1 MLVVA
6 LAAQWRVLVVRPHF
20 IGASFLGE
28 APITKAACP
37 TTTVHTG
44 TNERLLVGETQDLQ
58 LMAEL
63 LHGYKATR
71 EAGVTTGCAALL
83 EPGCGASTPNEG
95 RLDLDAHT

>member
-6 LAAQWRVLVVRPHF
+6 LAAQWRALVVRPHF

-44 TNERLLVGETQDLQ
+44 TNGHLFVAETQDLQ
-58 LMAEL
+58 LMAFL
-63 LHGYKATR
+63 LHGYQATR
-71 EAGVTTGCAALL
+71 EAGVTTGCAAML
-83 EPGCGASTPNEG
+83 EPGCGS
-95 RLDLDAHT
+95 

>member
-44 TNERLLVGETQDLQ
+44 TNEHLLVAETQDLQ
-58 LMAEL
+58 LMADL
-63 LHGYKATR
+63 LHGYQATR

-83 EPGCGASTPNEG
+83 EPGCGS
-95 RLDLDAHT
+95 